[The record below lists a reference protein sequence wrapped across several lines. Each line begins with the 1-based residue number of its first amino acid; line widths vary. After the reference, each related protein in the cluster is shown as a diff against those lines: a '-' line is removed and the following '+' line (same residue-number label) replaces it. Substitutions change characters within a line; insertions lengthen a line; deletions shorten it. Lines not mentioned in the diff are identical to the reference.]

1 MPRSEE
7 AEWWANAV
15 YEAIQEIPR
24 GKVTSYGHIA
34 RLLGEPQRPRQ
45 VGVCLKVLPPAESG
59 AHFNNDT
66 VPWQRVINSKGMISH
81 RTRANIPALVADV
94 ESSGPGSAQRQAD
107 VLQSEGVE
115 VTTDSMGE
123 MYVSLAQYGWF
134 PSHLPSEQDE
144 DESENS
150 EV

>member
-15 YEAIQEIPR
+15 YAAIQEIPR

-45 VGVCLKVLPPAESG
+45 VGVCLKVLPPVESG

-81 RTRANIPALVADV
+81 R
-94 ESSGPGSAQRQAD
+94 GPGSAQRQAES
-107 VLQSEGVE
+107 LQSEGVE

-134 PSHLPSEQDE
+134 PSHLPSEENE
-144 DESENS
+144 DESEKS
-150 EV
+150 AT

>member
-1 MPRSEE
+1 MAASHQFER
-7 AEWWANAV
+7 ND
-15 YEAIQEIPR
+15 
-24 GKVTSYGHIA
+24 IA
-34 RLLGEPQRPRQ
+34 PVGLFNSCTQDYICCFPCSIKNLLR
-45 VGVCLKVLPPAESG
+45 K
-59 AHFNNDT
+59 
-66 VPWQRVINSKGMISH
+66 
-81 RTRANIPALVADV
+81 RASIPALVADV

-150 EV
+150 QM

>member
-1 MPRSEE
+1 M
-7 AEWWANAV
+7 
-15 YEAIQEIPR
+15 
-24 GKVTSYGHIA
+24 
-34 RLLGEPQRPRQ
+34 
-45 VGVCLKVLPPAESG
+45 
-59 AHFNNDT
+59 
-66 VPWQRVINSKGMISH
+66 
-81 RTRANIPALVADV
+81 ADV

>member
-15 YEAIQEIPR
+15 YEAIQEVPR

-45 VGVCLKVLPPAESG
+45 VGVCLKVLASPESG
-59 AHFNNDT
+59 SHFNSNT

-81 RTRANIPALVADV
+81 R
-94 ESSGPGSAQRQAD
+94 GPGSAERQAEA
-107 VLQSEGVE
+107 LAQEGVE

-123 MYVSLAQYGWF
+123 MQPREWAS
-134 PSHLPSEQDE
+134 
-144 DESENS
+144 
-150 EV
+150 